1 MPVDAA
7 SGIEIRFADLREM
20 LMVTIEQ
27 LAEAALNGE
36 SLLLRSLTQ
45 DLLREQ
51 PSLNEHP
58 KPITSDLRLLAA
70 SASLV
75 ELLALRLSQM
85 PPSWAKDVGALPEPI
100 HLLKAAASMKRL
112 RELCETQ
119 APEPLLKRGFYAPP
133 NFLEFA

>member
-51 PSLNEHP
+51 PRLIEYP
-58 KPITSDLRLLAA
+58 KPLTSDLRLLAA

-75 ELLALRLSQM
+75 ELLALRLRQA
-85 PPSWAKDVGALPEPI
+85 PPWAKDVGALPEPI
-100 HLLKAAASMKRL
+100 HLLKAATSMKRL
-112 RELCETQ
+112 RELCETE

>member
-1 MPVDAA
+1 
-7 SGIEIRFADLREM
+7 
-20 LMVTIEQ
+20 MVTIEQ

-51 PSLNEHP
+51 PSLNEYP
-58 KPITSDLRLLAA
+58 KPVTSDLRLLAA

-75 ELLALRLSQM
+75 ELLALRLRQA
-85 PPSWAKDVGALPEPI
+85 PPLWAKDVGALPEPI

-119 APEPLLKRGFYAPP
+119 APEPLRKRGFYAPP